1 MKQRESHGL
10 TALGIVC
17 GIAITVL
24 MVSAAVLHGPAN
36 AATIGTLKQLASP
49 GGCTTDTSTPVAG
62 CGTARALDGVAPFF
76 GSQAVALSPDGKHLY
91 AAAFDSDAITVF
103 NRSSSSGRL
112 TQKPGTAGCASIT
125 TQPTCA
131 QGRSLIK
138 PTSIAVSPDGE
149 SVYVASIVGSS
160 IAVFDRNRSTGT
172 LTQKSGT
179 AGCVAKDDAH
189 QCAAGRAM
197 DGVDVVAVS
206 PDNKHVYAGGFT
218 NDSLV
223 VFDRNRSTGSI
234 KQKTGASGCFVETAQ
249 ADCTTARGL
258 NGAEGLTISPDGI
271 SVYVGA
277 AIGNAVGVFRRNR
290 NNGTL
295 SQAAGTTGCFAFQAA
310 NGCANGDGLVGAD
323 SMQVSPDDRHLYV
336 ASGVGD
342 SVASF
347 KRSTSTG
354 NLTQLAG
361 IGGCYTNFT
370 QTLGRCASGV
380 QLDGPEGIVV
390 SPDGANVY
398 VGSFFSNAIVV
409 FDRVAYTGTLTQRV
423 SPNGC
428 VIEPATAGC
437 ATGTALQGAN
447 ALEMS
452 NDGRRLYVGA
462 NGSNAIDVFSRAAP
476 PSGWVRTSVPN
487 RVRVAIGR
495 SVSLPI
501 ACTGSKNRRCPG
513 GIAVTSSGRGGSF
526 NIPTGQRRNVT
537 VLLSAAQLSA
547 LRANGSVSVIATT
560 RVVDPSGRIRVTRER
575 VLLIARAVGFVGNK
589 PARRGTP

>member
-1 MKQRESHGL
+1 MVVSVL
-10 TALGIVC
+10 
-17 GIAITVL
+17 AI
-24 MVSAAVLHGPAN
+24 SAVVFAVPAR
-36 AATIGTLKQLASP
+36 AATIGTLQQLASP

-62 CGTARALDGVAPFF
+62 CATARGLDGVAPFF
-76 GSQAVALSPDGKHLY
+76 GSHAVALSPDGKNLY
-91 AAAFDSDAITVF
+91 AASFDSEAITIF

-112 TQKPGTAGCASIT
+112 TQKSDTAGCASVT
-125 TQPTCA
+125 TQPSCA

-138 PTSIAVSPDGE
+138 PTSIAVSPDGR

-160 IAVFDRNRSTGT
+160 IAVFDRNTSTGA

-179 AGCVAKDDAH
+179 AGCVAKDGAH
-189 QCAAGRAM
+189 QCATGRAM
-197 DGVDVVAVS
+197 EGVDVVAVS

-234 KQKTGASGCFVETAQ
+234 KQKSGTSGCFVETAQ
-249 ADCTTARGL
+249 SDCTTARGL

-277 AIGNAVGVFRRNR
+277 AVGNAVAVFRRNR
-290 NNGTL
+290 SNGTL
-295 SQAAGTTGCFAFQAA
+295 SQSAGTTGCFAFQAA
-310 NGCANGDGLVGAD
+310 SGCSEGHGLVGAD
-323 SMQVSPDDRHLYV
+323 SMQVSSDNKNLYV

-342 SVASF
+342 SIAAF
-347 KRSTSTG
+347 KRSTSSG

-361 IGGCYTNFT
+361 IGACYTNFT

-380 QLDGPEGIVV
+380 QLDGPEGILV
-390 SPDGANVY
+390 SPDGRNVY
-398 VGSFFSNAIVV
+398 VGSFFSNAIAV
-409 FDRVAYTGTLTQRV
+409 FDRVPYTGTLTQRV

-428 VIEPATAGC
+428 VVEPATSGC

-476 PSGWVRTSVPN
+476 PSGWVRASVPN
-487 RVRVAIGR
+487 RVKVAIGR

-537 VLLSAAQLSA
+537 VLLSADQLSE
-547 LRANGSVSVIATT
+547 LRSNGSVEVIATM
-560 RVVDPSGRIRVTRER
+560 RVVDPSGEIKVTRTR
-575 VLLIARAVGFVGNK
+575 VLLIARAVGFAGSNPK
-589 PARRGTP
+589 EGIDR